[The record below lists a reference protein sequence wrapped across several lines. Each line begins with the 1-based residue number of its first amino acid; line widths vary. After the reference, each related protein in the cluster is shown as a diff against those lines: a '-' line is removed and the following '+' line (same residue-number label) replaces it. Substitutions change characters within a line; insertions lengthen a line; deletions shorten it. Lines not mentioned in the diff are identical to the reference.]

1 MAMRLAPFAVLLAAC
16 STTPPAAP
24 SGTCRDSPEPAEPVP
39 APSPDDA
46 VVFHEEQFEVVGERA
61 AFVRAFLAAPLER
74 FIEGTSALPGV
85 DHTEPL
91 TPARYPTVGSVRL
104 VCLKDGESAHEEVVA
119 QDEGQLRYVVTRYTS
134 KAAQPLA
141 YGMGAFT
148 FTPRGANTHV
158 TWRYTFK
165 LRGNRFPGWLGAL
178 GRALFRKSFV
188 EADYAPFMQAQ
199 VRAIQDFA
207 AHEVGS

>member
-1 MAMRLAPFAVLLAAC
+1 MRLVPLAVLLAAC
-16 STTPPAAP
+16 STTPPPAP
-24 SGTCRDSPEPAEPVP
+24 SGTCRDSPPPAEATP

-46 VVFHEEQFEVVGERA
+46 VVFLEEQFDVVGERD

-74 FIEGTSALPGV
+74 FIQGTSALPGV

-91 TPARYPTVGSVRL
+91 TPARYPAVGSVRL
-104 VCLKDGESAHEEVVA
+104 VCLADGESAHEEVVA

-134 KAAQPLA
+134 KTAQPLA
-141 YGMGAFT
+141 YGMGAFA
-148 FTPRGANTHV
+148 FTPAGTNTHV

-165 LRGNRFPGWLGAL
+165 LRGDRFPGWLGPL
-178 GRALFRKSFV
+178 GRALFRSSFV

-207 AHEVGS
+207 AHEVGP